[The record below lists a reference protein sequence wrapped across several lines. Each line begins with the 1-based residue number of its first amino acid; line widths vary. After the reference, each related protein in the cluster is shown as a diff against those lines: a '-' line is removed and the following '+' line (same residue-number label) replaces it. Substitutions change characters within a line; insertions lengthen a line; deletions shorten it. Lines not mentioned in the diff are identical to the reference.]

1 MNVTEVIEWFQSPSS
16 PVCEVVQY
24 SPGSEQVESIEYT
37 NVCVYIYIF
46 FLFVLHYILT

>member
-37 NVCVYIYIF
+37 NVCVYIYIYF
-46 FLFVLHYILT
+46 FYLFYTIY